1 MNTYLFDTQN
11 AKALLWNEDGLSEL
25 DVESSTLD
33 GQVILLGNTAS
44 TVKVEMPIKQAKQI
58 VKALPFALEDKLA
71 TEVEENHIV
80 YLGSKSG
87 SAHALI
93 IEHERMERLAELGV
107 TSATSLSSIL
117 PCEKGCATLA
127 TFQGYAYIKTDELYS
142 VCAPLK
148 LLSFTLEQLR
158 KEETIGDEINL
169 IEFTELD
176 ELQKAELT
184 NLDFSVQ
191 ELSFLDVYHQIKS
204 GFDKSVNLFSG
215 IYKPKAIKTNKK
227 PFKFKAPVALAAS
240 LLIATLMGLSLQ
252 TDQLESKAEAVK
264 QASIGYYKKLFP
276 GERVRERAFKRQ
288 FRESVGDSGTS
299 LGGGSFTTLLATST
313 SNIKANAK
321 LELDAARFNKN
332 KSTLELSL
340 IANSVG
346 DLEKLKTELTAKA
359 LSVEIA
365 SANQS
370 GGKIKGLL
378 KVKSNG

>member
-1 MNTYLFDTQN
+1 MNTYLYDTQN
-11 AKALLWNEDGLSEL
+11 AKALLWNEEGLRQLDGDSLA
-25 DVESSTLD
+25 LD

-58 VKALPFALEDKLA
+58 AKALPFALEDKLA

-93 IEHERMERLAELGV
+93 IEHDEMERLVELGV
-107 TSATSLSSIL
+107 NSATSFSSVL
-117 PCEKGCATLA
+117 PNEKGRITLA
-127 TFQGYAYIKTDELYS
+127 IFQDRAYIKTDEFYS
-142 VCAPLK
+142 VCIPLK

-158 KEETIGDEINL
+158 KDEVIGDNINL
-169 IEFTELD
+169 IELTELD

-184 NLDFSVQ
+184 NLGFNVQ
-191 ELSFLDVYHQIKS
+191 EQSYGDAFEIIRNGFNKS
-204 GFDKSVNLFSG
+204 INLFTG
-215 IYKPKAIKTNKK
+215 IYKPKTIKTNKK
-227 PFKFKAPVALAAS
+227 PFKFKTPVALAAS

-252 TDQLESKAEAVK
+252 TGQLESKAEAVK
-264 QASIGYYKKLFP
+264 QASINYYKKLFP

-288 FRESVGDSGTS
+288 FRDSVGDSSSS
-299 LGGGSFTTLLATST
+299 LGGGSFTTLLANST
-313 SNIKANAK
+313 SKIKNNAK
-321 LELDAARFNKN
+321 LELDAVRFNKS

-346 DLEKLKTELTAKA
+346 DLEKLKTELMDKA